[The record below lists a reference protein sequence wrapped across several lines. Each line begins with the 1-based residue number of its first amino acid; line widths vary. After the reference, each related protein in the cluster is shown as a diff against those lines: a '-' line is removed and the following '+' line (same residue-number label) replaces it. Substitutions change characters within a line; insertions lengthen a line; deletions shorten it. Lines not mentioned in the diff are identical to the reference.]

1 MMPEQAVKLETET
14 RGQSSKKS
22 WFLHR
27 AGRITA
33 SNFKSVVVTNPCM
46 PSQSLIKRICYPEAF
61 KFTTAA
67 TK

>member
-1 MMPEQAVKLETET
+1 MPEQVAKLERET
-14 RGQSSKKS
+14 RGQSSNKS

-33 SNFKSVVVTNPCM
+33 SNFRSVVVTNPCT

-61 KFTTAA
+61 KFKTAA